1 MKKKAVIGIGN
12 PLRSDDGIGIVLLEK
27 LRQQKK
33 KLLPDLDLIDGGTGG
48 MNLVHILEKYD
59 KVLIVDAV
67 DFGVNPGDIKVFNIL
82 DVKSD
87 KIPVAFSTHE
97 DDLLKIIKL
106 SKELKKCPD
115 NIIIFG
121 IQPKNVSFGQ
131 KITEEINRS
140 IEFIFKELEKEIF
153 SLFG

>member
-12 PLRSDDGIGIVLLEK
+12 PLRSDDGIGITLIEK
-27 LRQQKK
+27 LRHQKET
-33 KLLPDLDLIDGGTGG
+33 LPSGLDLIDGGTGG

-59 KVLIVDAV
+59 EVLVVDAV
-67 DFGVNPGDIKVFNIL
+67 DFGLTPGDIKVFNIL

-87 KIPVAFSTHE
+87 KSSIVFSTHE
-97 DDLLKIIKL
+97 DDLLKIVKL
-106 SKELKKCPD
+106 SKELKKCPE

-131 KITEEINRS
+131 KMTEEINNS
-140 IEFIFKELEKEIF
+140 VDFIFKELEKEIF
-153 SLFG
+153 SLFC

>member
-12 PLRSDDGIGIVLLEK
+12 PLRSDDGIGITLIEK
-27 LRQQKK
+27 LRHQKET
-33 KLLPDLDLIDGGTGG
+33 LPSGLDLIDGGTGG

-59 KVLIVDAV
+59 EVLVVDAV
-67 DFGVNPGDIKVFNIL
+67 DFGLTPGDIRVFNIL

-87 KIPVAFSTHE
+87 KYPIVFSTHE
-97 DDLLKIIKL
+97 DDLLKIVKL
-106 SKELKKCPD
+106 SKELKKCPE

-121 IQPKNVSFGQ
+121 VQPKNVSFGQ
-131 KITEEINRS
+131 KMTEEINRS
-140 IEFIFKELEKEIF
+140 IGFILKELEKEIF